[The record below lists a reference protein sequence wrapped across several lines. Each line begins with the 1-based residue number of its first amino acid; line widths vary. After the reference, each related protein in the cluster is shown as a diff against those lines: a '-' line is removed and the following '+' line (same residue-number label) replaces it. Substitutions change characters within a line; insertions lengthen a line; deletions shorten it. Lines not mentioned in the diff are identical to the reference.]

1 MTHLSGLES
10 ESDTSEVPILI
21 IFTGFVLTDLQD
33 DTKVS
38 ASLLGMSGVVALS
51 SDVFH
56 DVQVRKNA

>member
-10 ESDTSEVPILI
+10 KSDMSEVSILI